1 LGVEVR
7 EVPARQQRVV
17 AEPDPRNDMAGTESN
32 LLDFGEVFAD
42 YTIQDVFPN
51 DLERYEFLGPDFGR
65 IERVEVECVLLAL
78 GDGLDCKLPFRWA
91 AVYDGFL
98 EILAVEVYTLCE
110 QVSCAKIDR
119 HTRILAGDLESLVPY
134 KAMNSELWD
143 PMEFDKMA
151 FTLRVD

>member
-1 LGVEVR
+1 MNGGGSYLFPVDTQPRNLGVEVR

-17 AEPDPRNDMAGTESN
+17 AEPDPRNDMAGTESD

-42 YTIQDVFPN
+42 CTIQDVFPN

-78 GDGLDCKLPFRWA
+78 GNGLDCKLPFRWA

-98 EILAVEVYTLCE
+98 KILAVEIYTLL
-110 QVSCAKIDR
+110 SKFPARK
-119 HTRILAGDLESLVPY
+119 
-134 KAMNSELWD
+134 
-143 PMEFDKMA
+143 
-151 FTLRVD
+151 